1 MVMVDFIDAKPS
13 LSEAAAMRKCIDGLK
28 AEYLTRW
35 LENELKLWN
44 VGKVGSDYSN
54 GESGSFLFSFPSS

>member
-35 LENELKLWN
+35 LKLWN